1 MLVLSRK
8 DGEAI
13 LIGDGVRVRVLEIKG
28 NRVKIGVEAPLDT
41 PVFREEVKMRAP
53 WDLDDHAAAMGGLP
67 TAGRTFAKSV

>member
-41 PVFREEVKMRAP
+41 PVFREEVKMRVP
-53 WDLDDHAAAMGGLP
+53 FDLDDHAAAWVDVP
-67 TAGRTFAKSV
+67 TAGRTFART